1 MYKLMPSIPNICPNF
16 AFFKM
21 KIEQNSLKWIYL
33 IVLSLIWGSS
43 FILMKKALLG
53 LTPMQVGAFRI
64 LITAVFLMII
74 GFKKILKITKK
85 QWYYLTLNALLG
97 TFFPVFLFAYGIDKI
112 DSSIASI
119 LNSFTP
125 LNTLIFGTLF
135 FGFGFSKRQALG
147 VFIGL
152 AGTIL
157 LILIG
162 AELHPNQNYF
172 YAILILIASVGYALN
187 VNILK
192 KYLQDVDAVAI
203 AVANFVLMII
213 PAFIILWNTHFFK
226 TFQPTHTNIM
236 ALVYMTILSVFGTA
250 LAKILFNKLV
260 QIATPIFSS
269 SVTYIIPI
277 VAVTWGILDGEK
289 ISFIQFISGL
299 VILFGVYLVNKSK

>member
-1 MYKLMPSIPNICPNF
+1 
-16 AFFKM
+16 M
-21 KIEQNSLKWIYL
+21 KIEQKELKWIYL

-64 LITAVFLMII
+64 IITAIFLIAI
-74 GFKKILKITKK
+74 GLKKIFKLTKQ
-85 QWYYLTLNALLG
+85 QWYYLGLNAVLG

-125 LNTLIFGTLF
+125 LNTLIFGALF
-135 FGFGFSKRQALG
+135 FGFSFSKRQAIG

-152 AGTIL
+152 AGTVL
-157 LILIG
+157 LILKG

-187 VNILK
+187 ANILK

-213 PAFIILWNTHFFK
+213 PAFIVLWNTQFFE
-226 TFQPTHTNIM
+226 TFQPNHVNIM

-250 LAKILFNKLV
+250 FAKIMFNKLI
-260 QIATPIFSS
+260 QISTPIFSS
-269 SVTYIIPI
+269 SVTYLIPI
-277 VAVTWGILDGEK
+277 VAISWGILDGEK
-289 ISFIQFISGL
+289 ISFLQFVYGL